1 MRRGHTVHVH
11 ARVHAYRPRSMFR
24 HELLLA
30 NTRNDKLARGRLT
43 MSTGENLLHILN
55 TLESRAAVLEAE
67 LREIDE
73 DIALNANM
81 ARKYGDEFFTE
92 GSARLMQTRV
102 DKQQRLAE
110 ISTQLQQ
117 TGQSVQQGKQLLGS
131 LMDNYG
137 HPVPACPPCP
147 PGKTYSLA
155 SSREV
160 CAQVAP
166 SPSVMMDEQPSPS
179 LAMQMH
185 ENHPFREGLSPTKI
199 LTTSPILA
207 ERRGESR

>member
-1 MRRGHTVHVH
+1 MG
-11 ARVHAYRPRSMFR
+11 ARVTTKVKRRSR
-24 HELLLA
+24 RSR
-30 NTRNDKLARGRLT
+30 TVSK

-73 DIALNANM
+73 DIALNANLM
-81 ARKYGDEFFTE
+81 RKYGEEFFTE

-110 ISTQLQQ
+110 IATQLQQ

-137 HPVPACPPCP
+137 HQVCRVPACLPDP
-147 PGKTYSLA
+147 
-155 SSREV
+155 
-160 CAQVAP
+160 
-166 SPSVMMDEQPSPS
+166 
-179 LAMQMH
+179 
-185 ENHPFREGLSPTKI
+185 LSTRLGPRPT
-199 LTTSPILA
+199 LWRA
-207 ERRGESR
+207 HVRYAR

>member
-1 MRRGHTVHVH
+1 MFASDLFSFLSIRSPWGRWQLLSG
-11 ARVHAYRPRSMFR
+11 RVGWPF
-24 HELLLA
+24 LA
-30 NTRNDKLARGRLT
+30 WRNDKSVGHGTAFERLVRGT
-43 MSTGENLLHILN
+43 PKMSTGENLLHILN
-55 TLESRAAVLEAE
+55 TLESRATVLEAE

-137 HPVPACPPCP
+137 HPVPPSRMPPLC
-147 PGKTYSLA
+147 TLVATHSL
-155 SSREV
+155 SCE
-160 CAQVAP
+160 
-166 SPSVMMDEQPSPS
+166 
-179 LAMQMH
+179 
-185 ENHPFREGLSPTKI
+185 
-199 LTTSPILA
+199 LT
-207 ERRGESR
+207 

>member
-1 MRRGHTVHVH
+1 MSRGEPVAHTKH
-11 ARVHAYRPRSMFR
+11 ARVKGDGA
-24 HELLLA
+24 
-30 NTRNDKLARGRLT
+30 G
-43 MSTGENLLHILN
+43 GG
-55 TLESRAAVLEAE
+55 AE
-67 LREIDE
+67 EIDE

-137 HPVPACPPCP
+137 HPVPPSRMPPLCTLVP
-147 PGKTYSLA
+147 THSLSLA

-166 SPSVMMDEQPSPS
+166 SPSVMMDDEQPSPS
-179 LAMQMH
+179 LAMQQ
-185 ENHPFREGLSPTKI
+185 NHPFREGLSPTKI

>member
-1 MRRGHTVHVH
+1 ML
-11 ARVHAYRPRSMFR
+11 RVTAKS
-24 HELLLA
+24 LA
-30 NTRNDKLARGRLT
+30 AHPAFERFAAPK

-55 TLESRAAVLEAE
+55 TLESRATVLEAE

-137 HPVPACPPCP
+137 HPVPPSRTPPLCT
-147 PGKTYSLA
+147 PGTT
-155 SSREV
+155 
-160 CAQVAP
+160 
-166 SPSVMMDEQPSPS
+166 
-179 LAMQMH
+179 
-185 ENHPFREGLSPTKI
+185 HPLSCE
-199 LTTSPILA
+199 LT
-207 ERRGESR
+207 

>member
-1 MRRGHTVHVH
+1 MG
-11 ARVHAYRPRSMFR
+11 ARVTTKVKRRSR
-24 HELLLA
+24 RSR
-30 NTRNDKLARGRLT
+30 TVSK

-73 DIALNANM
+73 DIALNANLM
-81 ARKYGDEFFTE
+81 RKYGEEFFTE

-110 ISTQLQQ
+110 IATQLQQ

-137 HPVPACPPCP
+137 HQVRPARMPRPRPTLCT
-147 PGKTYSLA
+147 PGP
-155 SSREV
+155 R
-160 CAQVAP
+160 
-166 SPSVMMDEQPSPS
+166 
-179 LAMQMH
+179 
-185 ENHPFREGLSPTKI
+185 PT
-199 LTTSPILA
+199 L
-207 ERRGESR
+207 

>member
-1 MRRGHTVHVH
+1 
-11 ARVHAYRPRSMFR
+11 MFR
-24 HELLLA
+24 HELPSA

-137 HPVPACPPCP
+137 HPVPACPPP
-147 PGKTYSLA
+147 ARLA
-155 SSREV
+155 RPTLWRAHV
-160 CAQVAP
+160 RCA
-166 SPSVMMDEQPSPS
+166 
-179 LAMQMH
+179 
-185 ENHPFREGLSPTKI
+185 
-199 LTTSPILA
+199 
-207 ERRGESR
+207 RRWRRRRV

>member
-1 MRRGHTVHVH
+1 MRGT
-11 ARVHAYRPRSMFR
+11 P
-24 HELLLA
+24 
-30 NTRNDKLARGRLT
+30 K

-55 TLESRAAVLEAE
+55 TLESRATVLEAE

-73 DIALNANM
+73 DIALNVNL

-137 HPVPACPPCP
+137 HPVEFSPPSRMP
-147 PGKTYSLA
+147 PLCTLVATHSL
-155 SSREV
+155 SCE
-160 CAQVAP
+160 
-166 SPSVMMDEQPSPS
+166 
-179 LAMQMH
+179 
-185 ENHPFREGLSPTKI
+185 
-199 LTTSPILA
+199 LT
-207 ERRGESR
+207 

>member
-1 MRRGHTVHVH
+1 MG
-11 ARVHAYRPRSMFR
+11 ARVTTKVKRRSR
-24 HELLLA
+24 RSR
-30 NTRNDKLARGRLT
+30 TVSK

-73 DIALNANM
+73 DIALNANLQ
-81 ARKYGDEFFTE
+81 RKYGEEFFTE

-110 ISTQLQQ
+110 IATQLQQ

-137 HPVPACPPCP
+137 HQVCRVPACLPDP
-147 PGKTYSLA
+147 
-155 SSREV
+155 
-160 CAQVAP
+160 
-166 SPSVMMDEQPSPS
+166 
-179 LAMQMH
+179 
-185 ENHPFREGLSPTKI
+185 LSTRLGPRPT
-199 LTTSPILA
+199 LWRA
-207 ERRGESR
+207 HVRYAR

>member
-1 MRRGHTVHVH
+1 MG
-11 ARVHAYRPRSMFR
+11 ARVTTKVKRRSR
-24 HELLLA
+24 RSR
-30 NTRNDKLARGRLT
+30 TVSK

-73 DIALNANM
+73 DIALNANLQ
-81 ARKYGDEFFTE
+81 RKYGEEFFTE

-110 ISTQLQQ
+110 IATQLQQ

-137 HPVPACPPCP
+137 HQVCRVPA
-147 PGKTYSLA
+147 
-155 SSREV
+155 
-160 CAQVAP
+160 
-166 SPSVMMDEQPSPS
+166 
-179 LAMQMH
+179 
-185 ENHPFREGLSPTKI
+185 
-199 LTTSPILA
+199 
-207 ERRGESR
+207 

>member
-1 MRRGHTVHVH
+1 MGSPIIILNREGW
-11 ARVHAYRPRSMFR
+11 APRSSA
-24 HELLLA
+24 LC
-30 NTRNDKLARGRLT
+30 ARALK

-55 TLESRAAVLEAE
+55 TLESRATVLEAE

-137 HPVPACPPCP
+137 HPVPPSRMPPLC
-147 PGKTYSLA
+147 TLVATHYLSLLRA
-155 SSREV
+155 HVR
-160 CAQVAP
+160 CA
-166 SPSVMMDEQPSPS
+166 
-179 LAMQMH
+179 
-185 ENHPFREGLSPTKI
+185 
-199 LTTSPILA
+199 
-207 ERRGESR
+207 RRWRRRRV

>member
-1 MRRGHTVHVH
+1 
-11 ARVHAYRPRSMFR
+11 MFR
-24 HELLLA
+24 HELPSA

-137 HPVPACPPCP
+137 HPVPACPPL
-147 PGKTYSLA
+147 LA
-155 SSREV
+155 RE
-160 CAQVAP
+160 
-166 SPSVMMDEQPSPS
+166 
-179 LAMQMH
+179 
-185 ENHPFREGLSPTKI
+185 
-199 LTTSPILA
+199 
-207 ERRGESR
+207 

>member
-1 MRRGHTVHVH
+1 
-11 ARVHAYRPRSMFR
+11 
-24 HELLLA
+24 
-30 NTRNDKLARGRLT
+30 

-137 HPVPACPPCP
+137 HPV
-147 PGKTYSLA
+147 
-155 SSREV
+155 
-160 CAQVAP
+160 AP

-179 LAMQMH
+179 LSLSQQMQGH
-185 ENHPFREGLSPTKI
+185 HPFREGLSPTKI

>member
-1 MRRGHTVHVH
+1 MRGT
-11 ARVHAYRPRSMFR
+11 P
-24 HELLLA
+24 
-30 NTRNDKLARGRLT
+30 K

-55 TLESRAAVLEAE
+55 TLESRATVLEAE

-73 DIALNANM
+73 DIALNANL

-137 HPVPACPPCP
+137 HPVRPAACRL
-147 PGKTYSLA
+147 SA
-155 SSREV
+155 HSSRPTLSLLRAHV
-160 CAQVAP
+160 RCA
-166 SPSVMMDEQPSPS
+166 
-179 LAMQMH
+179 
-185 ENHPFREGLSPTKI
+185 
-199 LTTSPILA
+199 
-207 ERRGESR
+207 RRWRRRRV

>member
-1 MRRGHTVHVH
+1 
-11 ARVHAYRPRSMFR
+11 
-24 HELLLA
+24 
-30 NTRNDKLARGRLT
+30 

-55 TLESRAAVLEAE
+55 TLESRATVLEAE

-73 DIALNANM
+73 DIALNANL

-137 HPVPACPPCP
+137 HPVPPGRMPPLCTLVP
-147 PGKTYSLA
+147 THSLSLA

-166 SPSVMMDEQPSPS
+166 SPSVMMDDEQPSPS
-179 LAMQMH
+179 LAMQQ
-185 ENHPFREGLSPTKI
+185 NHPFREGLSPTKI